1 MLWFD
6 EKSIPIVYGIY
17 TLAISYLMY
26 LNNIDILRYNVFPK
40 LYFSGGKRNE
50 ELILPINDSISITLN
65 SDQVMFLNF
74 MYIN

>member
-1 MLWFD
+1 
-6 EKSIPIVYGIY
+6 
-17 TLAISYLMY
+17 MY

-65 SDQVMFLNF
+65 SDQVIFLNF
-74 MYIN
+74 MYILKLIVYVYM